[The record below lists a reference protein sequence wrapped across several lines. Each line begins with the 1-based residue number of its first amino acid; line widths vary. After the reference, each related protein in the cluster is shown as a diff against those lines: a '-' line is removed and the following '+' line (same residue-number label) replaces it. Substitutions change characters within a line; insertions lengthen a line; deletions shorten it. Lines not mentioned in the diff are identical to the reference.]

1 MKSDPL
7 YISKLYLF
15 YKEDLYDGIQNDEI
29 IFKTASMESFEDYTP
44 GTAFYEYEAKNSV
57 SGQFFIKT
65 VTFSFPGTPNTVD
78 LQKLNRVRA
87 VVAVCTS
94 GSEVKNM
101 VLYKNDYFSNTPLPV
116 IVSGS
121 LDKVLVKITSNS
133 LD

>member
-57 SGQFFIKT
+57 SGQFFSKT
-65 VTFSFPGTPNTVD
+65 VTFSLPGTPVD
-78 LQKLNRVRA
+78 LQKLCAVRA
-87 VVAVCTS
+87 IVAVCTS

-101 VLYKNDYFSNTPLPV
+101 VLYKNDFFSNTPLPV
-116 IVSGS
+116 IISGS
-121 LDKVLVKITSNS
+121 LDKISVKITSSS